1 MAKRD
6 YYEVLGVEKTATDD
20 ELKRAYRKL
29 AMKYHPDRNKDD
41 KDAEKK
47 FKEVG
52 EAYEVLKDA
61 NKRSAYDRM
70 GHAAFEGGMG
80 GAGAGGFGGGGFG
93 GGGFGGFQEGDTAHF
108 ADMFADLF
116 GADIFGGGGG
126 GFGQSRGSHG
136 MRGADLRYN
145 LSISLEDAYKGKTV
159 KVKVP
164 TAVTCKTCD
173 GSGAKPGTKPQTC
186 SSCGGVGQIRVQQG
200 FFSMARACPHCG
212 GSGQVIPEKCKDCH
226 GQGRVHEEKNI
237 QVKIPPGV
245 DDNTRIRL
253 SGEGEAGANGGSSGD
268 LYIFISVKDHDIFE
282 REGSD
287 LYIDMPV
294 PFTLAALGGSLEV
307 PTIAGGRVKINIP
320 EGTQPLQQ
328 LRVKG
333 KGMPA
338 RNSLGYGDMYVNV
351 MVEIPTKLDK
361 KQKEQLEGFAQTLS
375 DKNTPQAEGFA
386 AKLKRLFK

>member
-1 MAKRD
+1 MSKRD
-6 YYEVLGVEKTATDD
+6 YYEVLGVEKTANDD

-41 KDAEKK
+41 KEAEQK

-80 GAGAGGFGGGGFG
+80 GGGGGNPF
-93 GGGFGGFQEGDTAHF
+93 GGGFGGFQGGDTAHF

-116 GADIFGGGGG
+116 GADIFGGMGGG
-126 GFGQSRGSHG
+126 QGRGGHG

-145 LSISLEDAYKGKTV
+145 LSITLEDAYKGKTV

-164 TAVTCKTCD
+164 TAVSCKTCD

-186 SSCGGVGQIRVQQG
+186 SSCNGMGQVRVQQG
-200 FFSMARACPHCG
+200 FFSMARTCPHCG

-226 GQGRVHEEKNI
+226 GHGRVHDEKNI

-245 DDNTRIRL
+245 DSNTRIRL
-253 SGEGEAGANGGSSGD
+253 SGEGEAGTNGGSSGD
-268 LYIFISVKDHDIFE
+268 LYIFIDVKPHTLFE
-282 REGSD
+282 REDSD
-287 LYIDMPV
+287 LYVDMPV

-307 PTIAGGRVKINIP
+307 PTIAGSRVKINIP

-338 RNSLGYGDMYVNV
+338 RNSLGYGDMYINV

-361 KQKEQLEGFAQTLS
+361 KQKEQLEAFAGSLS
-375 DKNTPQAEGFA
+375 DKNTPEAEGFA
-386 AKLKRLFK
+386 AKIKKLFK